1 MRTLASARS
10 RSATNGRAG
19 ASLALG
25 ALPLALALALT
36 AATAGD
42 AAADG
47 ERTPMFGGAVVGV
60 RSPDNQS
67 DSLGV
72 EVEAAWWY
80 GRLGFALEG
89 SMHWVLGGDGERA
102 TMLGASARVRVHESL
117 LPSLLEPRD
126 VELGLELHGIVA
138 RRWWEGAVAG
148 AAADESPVG
157 YGLGIAARLR
167 GGSDHEFSSLLAESR
182 LFVRAVAFRPTG
194 AEAVARAMAPAAGG
208 AEGELTILVGI
219 GAAFG
224 VGEARY
230 LDRFRL
236 RPPEPPEPPRFPR

>member
-1 MRTLASARS
+1 M
-10 RSATNGRAG
+10 
-19 ASLALG
+19 
-25 ALPLALALALT
+25 PLALALALT
-36 AATAGD
+36 AAAAGD

-47 ERTPMFGGAVVGV
+47 ERTPMFGGAVVGA
-60 RSPDNQS
+60 RGPDQQT
-67 DSLGV
+67 DMLGG
-72 EVEAAWWY
+72 ELEAAWWY

-89 SMHWVLGGDGERA
+89 SMHWVLGGEGERA
-102 TMLGASARVRVHESL
+102 TVLGASARVRVHDSL
-117 LPSLLEPRD
+117 LPSLLEPRN

-138 RRWWEGAVAG
+138 RRWWEGARGDAAG

-157 YGLGIAARLR
+157 YGFGIAARLR

-194 AEAVARAMAPAAGG
+194 TDAVARAMAPAGG
-208 AEGELTILVGI
+208 AAERELTILVGL

>member
-1 MRTLASARS
+1 VTPLARARI
-10 RSATNGRAG
+10 
-19 ASLALG
+19 
-25 ALPLALALALT
+25 LALALAL
-36 AATAGD
+36 AVASAGD

-47 ERTPMFGGAVVGV
+47 ERTPMFGGAVVGA

-67 DSLGV
+67 DTLGI

-80 GRLGFALEG
+80 GRIGFALEG
-89 SMHWVLGGDGERA
+89 SMHWVLGGERERA
-102 TMLGASARVRVHESL
+102 TVLGASARVRVHDSL

-138 RRWWEGAVAG
+138 RRWWEGDVAG

-167 GGSDHEFSSLLAESR
+167 GGSDHEFSALLAESR

-194 AEAVARAMAPAAGG
+194 ADAVARSMAPSGGGG
-208 AEGELTILVGI
+208 AGELTILVGL

-224 VGEARY
+224 AGEARY

-236 RPPEPPEPPRFPR
+236 RPPEPLTFPRYSR